1 MESSPEQQESKIQ
14 MITLRKSEDRG
25 QVDAGWLKGRHSF
38 SFGNYYDPGHMGFR
52 SLRVINEDWVEPA
65 SGFDIHPHRDME
77 IITYVYRGEVLHKDD
92 MGNEGVIRAGEVQRM
107 SAGTGVLHSEHNP
120 SATKP
125 LQLLQIWIQPGQNG
139 IPPEYEQM
147 NLDQEDRDNRWK
159 LVVSPDGRD
168 GSMKIHQ
175 DAFLYAALLE
185 PGKAL
190 SHTLKPERY
199 AWVQVVRGDIE
210 VNGLSMAAGDG
221 ASLARESEIRLLAQS
236 PAELLLFDLG

>member
-1 MESSPEQQESKIQ
+1 

-38 SFGNYYDPGHMGFR
+38 SFGNYYDPDHMGFR
-52 SLRVINEDWVEPA
+52 SLRVINEDRVEPT
-65 SGFDIHPHRDME
+65 SGFDTHPHRDME
-77 IITYVYRGEVLHKDD
+77 IITYVYRGEVLHKDS
-92 MGNEGVIRAGEVQRM
+92 MGNEGVIRASEVQRM

-120 SATKP
+120 SATEL

-147 NLDQEDRDNRWK
+147 SLDQEDRDNRWK

-168 GSMKIHQ
+168 GSLKIHQ
-175 DAFLYAALLE
+175 DAFLYAALLK

-199 AWVQVVRGDIE
+199 GWVQVVRGDIE
-210 VNGLSMAAGDG
+210 VNGLSMKEGDG
-221 ASLARESEIRLLAQS
+221 ASLAREKEIHLSAQS
-236 PAELLLFDLG
+236 PTELLLFDLQ

>member
-1 MESSPEQQESKIQ
+1 

-38 SFGNYYDPGHMGFR
+38 SFGNYYDPDHMGFR
-52 SLRVINEDWVEPA
+52 SLRVINEDRVEPA
-65 SGFDIHPHRDME
+65 SGFDTHPHRDME
-77 IITYVYRGEVLHKDD
+77 IITYVYRGEVLHKDS

-120 SATKP
+120 SATEP
-125 LQLLQIWIQPGQNG
+125 LQLLQIWIQPGLNG

-168 GSMKIHQ
+168 GSLKIHQ

-190 SHTLKPERY
+190 SHTLKPERHG
-199 AWVQVVRGDIE
+199 WVQVVRGDIE
-210 VNGLSMAAGDG
+210 VNGLSMEAGDG
-221 ASLARESEIRLLAQS
+221 ASLAREREIHLSAQS
-236 PAELLLFDLG
+236 PTELLLFDLQ

>member
-1 MESSPEQQESKIQ
+1 

-38 SFGNYYDPGHMGFR
+38 SFGNYYDPDHMGFR
-52 SLRVINEDWVEPA
+52 SLRVINEDRVEPA
-65 SGFDIHPHRDME
+65 SGFDTHPHRDME
-77 IITYVYRGEVLHKDD
+77 IITYVYRGEVLHKDS

-120 SATKP
+120 SATEP
-125 LQLLQIWIQPGQNG
+125 LQLLQIWIQPGLNG

-168 GSMKIHQ
+168 GSLKIHQ

-185 PGKAL
+185 PGEAL
-190 SHTLKPERY
+190 SHNLKPERY

-210 VNGLSMAAGDG
+210 INGLSMEAGDG
-221 ASLARESEIRLLAQS
+221 ASLVREKGIRLSAQS
-236 PAELLLFDLG
+236 TAELLLFDLG

>member
-1 MESSPEQQESKIQ
+1 

-38 SFGNYYDPGHMGFR
+38 SFGNYYDPDHMGFR
-52 SLRVINEDWVEPA
+52 SLRVINEDRVEPA
-65 SGFDIHPHRDME
+65 SGFDSHTHRDME
-77 IITYVYRGEVLHKDD
+77 IITYVFRGEVLHKDS

-120 SATKP
+120 SATET

-147 NLDQEDRDNRWK
+147 SLDQEDRDNRWK
-159 LVVSPDGRD
+159 LVVSFDGRD
-168 GSMKIHQ
+168 GSLKIHQ
-175 DAFLYAALLE
+175 DAFLYTALLK

-199 AWVQVVRGDIE
+199 GWVQVVRGDIE

-221 ASLARESEIRLLAQS
+221 ASLAREKEIRLSAQS
-236 PAELLLFDLG
+236 PAEFLLFDLP

>member
-1 MESSPEQQESKIQ
+1 

-38 SFGNYYDPGHMGFR
+38 SFGNYYDPDHMGFR
-52 SLRVINEDWVEPA
+52 SLRVINEDRVEPA
-65 SGFDIHPHRDME
+65 SGFDSHTHRDME
-77 IITYVYRGEVLHKDD
+77 IITYVFRGEVLHKDS

-120 SATKP
+120 SATET

-147 NLDQEDRDNRWK
+147 SLDQEDRDNRWK

-168 GSMKIHQ
+168 GSLKIHQ
-175 DAFLYAALLE
+175 DAFLYAALLK

-199 AWVQVVRGDIE
+199 GWVQVVRGDIE

-221 ASLARESEIRLLAQS
+221 ASLAREKEIRLSAQS
-236 PAELLLFDLG
+236 PAEFLLFDLP